1 MSRLGGS
8 GMHDW
13 DADFRRNAIGGIVV
27 RDLELKAAT
36 VAYAPLQEMVE
47 RMFTS
52 ADRVGIVAVLDH
64 QIAPTDP
71 AVEARVVGRRHFRL
85 DPAVPFG
92 HVYEFES
99 MEAYELWQE
108 WGSPRV

>member
-1 MSRLGGS
+1 MVDE
-8 GMHDW
+8 HDW

-27 RDLELKAAT
+27 RDLELKSAT
-36 VAYAPLQEMVE
+36 IAYAPLQEMVE

-52 ADRVGIVAVLDH
+52 AGRVGIVVVLDH
-64 QIAPTDP
+64 QVEPSETTGI
-71 AVEARVVGRRHFRL
+71 EARVVGRRHFRL

-108 WGSPRV
+108 WGSLRA

>member
-1 MSRLGGS
+1 MADEF
-8 GMHDW
+8 DW
-13 DADFRRNAIGGIVV
+13 DGDFRRHAIDGITV
-27 RDLELKAAT
+27 RDLELQTAEI
-36 VAYAPLQEMVE
+36 AYPPLQEMVE

-52 ADRVGIVAVLDH
+52 PDRAGIVAVLDH
-64 QIAPTDP
+64 QVVPSDDP
-71 AVEARVVGRRHFRL
+71 AVDARIVGRRHFRL

-92 HVYEFES
+92 HIYEFES